1 MIALDWHTY
10 AEQQCVRLSNA
21 RNVHI
26 LHVPHERIW
35 SKYRAPDLPRFHVIL
50 LACNAKSFMLFRL
63 RVTPKAL
70 QWTLFSS
77 FCSSLQQ
84 IWTDWWKLLVK
95 PSLFFKLDECGL
107 IQTHQRNV
115 VTDVYFNL
123 KFHVWKQDMP
133 CASEKIIITEVRGD
147 TNENVN
153 VLNTFHYVNSIS
165 YKAHLKP
172 GFC

>member
-1 MIALDWHTY
+1 MQEMHIFHMYHMKGYEANTWHRTY
-10 AEQQCVRLSNA
+10 LVFR
-21 RNVHI
+21 
-26 LHVPHERIW
+26 
-35 SKYRAPDLPRFHVIL
+35 
-50 LACNAKSFMLFRL
+50 LFRL
-63 RVTPKAL
+63 RVTQKAL

-84 IWTDWWKLLVK
+84 IWTDLWKLLVK
-95 PSLFFKLDECGL
+95 LSLFFKLDKRDL

-153 VLNTFHYVNSIS
+153 VLNTFQYVNSIS